1 MRIGHKD
8 VAIILLGAFSR
19 WVNHLE
25 DDDVQ
30 KPQIQTLLKAL
41 RALSVYHAYNS
52 PHCFIQALA

>member
-19 WVNHLE
+19 WINRLE

-41 RALSVYHAYNS
+41 RVLAVFHAYNF
-52 PHCFIQALA
+52 PYFLIQASV